1 MTDWKRHFEN
11 KRSDL
16 KKKSKKLHNYIKDRW
31 RRILSSYEPKKI
43 YDTPS

>member
-16 KKKSKKLHNYIKDRW
+16 KKKSK
-31 RRILSSYEPKKI
+31 SSNKFPKKGVENKENNR
-43 YDTPS
+43 SK